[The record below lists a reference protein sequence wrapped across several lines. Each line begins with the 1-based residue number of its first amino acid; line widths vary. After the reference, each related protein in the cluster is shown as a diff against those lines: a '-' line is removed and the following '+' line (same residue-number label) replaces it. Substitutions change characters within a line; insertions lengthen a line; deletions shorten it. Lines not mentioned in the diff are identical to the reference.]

1 MRCKLFLSSFC
12 ILLYVESGRISPC
25 RAIDLGCGT
34 GSNAVFLAQRGFEVT
49 AVDFASSA
57 IQKAQRKAEATG
69 VQVEFI
75 MDDLTNLQKVKGT
88 FDFLVDYGTLDD
100 LSPEDR
106 DLYVRNVLR
115 LVHAGTR
122 FLHWCFEW
130 HLRWWERILTR
141 LLPFGVLAL
150 EPGEAE
156 RRFSEYFQVERV
168 AGGANQSGWPR
179 GFAAYLMRRK
189 EVEP

>member
-12 ILLYVESGRISPC
+12 ILFYVESGRISPC
-25 RAIDLGCGT
+25 RAIDLGCGM

-57 IQKAQRKAEATG
+57 IQKARQKAEAAG
-69 VQVEFI
+69 VKVEFI
-75 MDDLTNLQKVKGT
+75 MDDLTNLRKVKGT

-100 LSPEDR
+100 LNPEDR

-122 FLHWCFEW
+122 FLLH
-130 HLRWWERILTR
+130 I
-141 LLPFGVLAL
+141 
-150 EPGEAE
+150 
-156 RRFSEYFQVERV
+156 
-168 AGGANQSGWPR
+168 
-179 GFAAYLMRRK
+179 
-189 EVEP
+189 